1 MDGLKKAIVYS
12 LSFDDDYSHHHNY
25 KQILKSISSVRKF
38 SNIDILF
45 FYSSRFDISKE
56 NFFKDNNVKLIQFNN
71 DNILIRWTEKIPE
84 YPWNKHLHH
93 RWHNIIESLK
103 RFDLDQILYLD
114 TDTIFYKSPEE
125 LFNKYNKD
133 IFYLKKEFDDK
144 VVNDLTSS
152 LGIKPAINDGQ
163 IIISKRALGP
173 HIEFFTTMLVD
184 KISHFTN
191 AIYDKLNNS
200 NDHILFWNISQYSA
214 FSVIK
219 DLKIHHEYFD
229 EDDISLG
236 INFDKQNKDKIF
248 IHHYFSSNMARYYE

>member
-12 LSFDDDYSHHHNY
+12 LSFDDDYSQHHNY
-25 KQILKSISSVRKF
+25 KQILKSISSIRKF
-38 SNIDILF
+38 SNIDIIF
-45 FYSSRFDISKE
+45 FYSSKFDLSKE
-56 NFFKDNNVKLIQFNN
+56 SFFNDNNINLVKFNN
-71 DNILIRWTEKIPE
+71 DDVFVKWTDKIPE
-84 YPWNKHLHH
+84 YPWNRHLHH

-103 RFDLDQILYLD
+103 KFNLDQVLYLD

-133 IFYLKKEFDDK
+133 IFYLKKELDDK

-152 LGIKPAINDGQ
+152 LNIMPAINDGQ
-163 IIISKRALGP
+163 IIISKNAFGP
-173 HIEFFTTMLVD
+173 HIDFFMTMLVD

-191 AIYDKLNNS
+191 VIYDKLNSS
-200 NDHILFWNISQYSA
+200 NDHIFFWTISQYSA

-219 DLKIHHEYFD
+219 DLEIQHEYFD

-236 INFDKQNKDKIF
+236 INFDKQDKSKIF